1 MKQRK
6 SPSLEGLISRLH
18 VDMWSDGTMADVLTW
33 LMQYICRC
41 HVLVSAYMCSLGLSV
56 SLLSPARV
64 LFLASEL
71 CTT

>member
-33 LMQYICRC
+33 LMQYRCRC
-41 HVLVSAYMCSLGLSV
+41 YVLISAYICVGIIS
-56 SLLSPARV
+56 
-64 LFLASEL
+64 
-71 CTT
+71 